1 MSAPDAPVADRMI
14 AGSTAAA
21 QWTQIHAVAPQIVST
36 TQRYLQRLAA
46 FQAPASVD
54 VAGKSLRP
62 FAPGVLSAGRP
73 AVTRPAGIAPPLRKQ
88 VMRIPE

>member
-1 MSAPDAPVADRMI
+1 VSAQRADMPVADRRI

-46 FQAPASVD
+46 LQAPASVD
-54 VAGKSLRP
+54 VAELSLRQ
-62 FAPGVLSAGRP
+62 FLSQRH
-73 AVTRPAGIAPPLRKQ
+73 
-88 VMRIPE
+88 